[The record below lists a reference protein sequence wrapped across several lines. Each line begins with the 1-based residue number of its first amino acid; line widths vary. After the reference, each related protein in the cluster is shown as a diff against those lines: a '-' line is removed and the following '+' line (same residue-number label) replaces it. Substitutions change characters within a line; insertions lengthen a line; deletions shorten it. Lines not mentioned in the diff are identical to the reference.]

1 MLFSRFSIFKQKQPK
16 SFTYTPRY
24 YDEEEKSQQ
33 DISPELRIRQ
43 AFGSLERAEKKTYRE
58 KMDERRLMGSYDTH
72 AARKKTI
79 YLLTLLAVI
88 AVLWFWL
95 N

>member
-1 MLFSRFSIFKQKQPK
+1 MLFSRLSIFKQKQPK

-24 YDEEEKSQQ
+24 YNEEEELQQ
-33 DISPELRIRQ
+33 GSTSEARIRQ
-43 AFGSLERAEKKTYRE
+43 AFGSIERAEKRTYRE

-79 YLLTLLAVI
+79 YLLALLAVI

>member
-1 MLFSRFSIFKQKQPK
+1 MLFSRLSIFKQKQPK

-24 YDEEEKSQQ
+24 YNEEEEIVKGGSAE
-33 DISPELRIRQ
+33 DRIRE
-43 AFGSLERAEKKTYRE
+43 AFGSREKIEKKTYRE

-79 YLLTLLAVI
+79 YLLALLAVI

-95 N
+95 T